1 MATYEAQV
9 NKLIGEDHPGADI
22 TEWMAEGLQ
31 SIVNVLP
38 EDMLWMLEANTQ
50 EYSEADA
57 VHGVSIGTNKILY
70 VQRLTDDYLTDS
82 DGDGTLDAK
91 MLVECREVSA
101 SLRGRVKA
109 GSGWQ
114 EEASQ
119 TDPVWYKLG
128 KRIYVEPAP
137 IDYAQS
143 SAAGSEFG
151 SVIATSE
158 DSGST
163 SFTPNGVY
171 TDTGAQ
177 GYEVEVTS
185 SRQDPGSVPVT
196 DNSINRFKWKELP
209 DGTYSPNT
217 NIAMNAMYTYQ
228 FSGTNNS
235 WVTSNASET
244 TNTYDLKLT
253 KTAGTTTFVSPV
265 ISLDGSKNRY
275 VSFRMKVSDKE
286 LYTAGG
292 NWYGRLHYATAGA
305 DGHTFSDALGYIR
318 FDPAANNT
326 FETITLDMHQGL
338 SVGGSDW
345 YNNTIT
351 QLQFQ
356 IMVNKAITIDC
367 DFDSGTKVVDTEDAS
382 KVRVGDKAT
391 ATASP
396 GYVDGIV
403 ITAVDTVSTP
413 NTFTLDDNPDNTADD
428 IATTITND
436 GVANSE
442 QAADTV
448 NIENLIIGNEPN
460 KGVLTVD
467 TIGTNAGSGTW
478 TAGTYTDVSYTT
490 DANGVDAT
498 FNVTIAGGAVT
509 EVVVK
514 NYGSGFAVNET
525 ITVLNEDIGNVA
537 DGGSLTFDVATLYSP
552 QGTLLTN
559 GVYIVWTDTNSNHT
573 LGDNYEFYAEPSKR
587 SKVYYIS
594 NPPSGWAYGSTYLGG
609 VVPKEIDPI
618 VLNYVVARAA
628 EQKLAS
634 IQNGSSAGLEQYIID
649 EDIDLAQAQQVLIGD
664 THAMI
669 DRYQKE
675 YQMGLQGLMTGTY
688 APQSTGG
695 EKQQPAYS
703 NVAQ

>member
-9 NKLIGEDHPGADI
+9 NKLIGEDVPAADV
-22 TEWMAEGLQ
+22 TEWMSEGLQ
-31 SIVNVLP
+31 TVVNILP

-70 VQRLTDDYLTDS
+70 VQRLSDDYLVDAN
-82 DGDGTLDAK
+82 GDGTLDAK

-119 TDPVWYKLG
+119 TDPIWYKLG
-128 KRIYVEPAP
+128 KRIYVEPSP

-143 SAAGSEFG
+143 SAVGSEFG
-151 SVIATSE
+151 SVIATNE

-163 SFTPNGVY
+163 NFLPNGVY

-185 SRQDPGSVPVT
+185 SRQDPGVAPVT
-196 DNSINRFKWKELP
+196 DNNINRFKWKELP

-217 NIAMNAMYTYQ
+217 NLAMNAMYTYQ
-228 FSGTNNS
+228 FTGTDNS
-235 WVTSNASET
+235 WVTVNASET
-244 TNTYDLKLT
+244 TNDYDLKLT
-253 KTAGTTTFVSPV
+253 KTAGTTSFESPV

-275 VSFRMKVSDKE
+275 ISFRMKVSDKDMD
-286 LYTAGG
+286 TAGG
-292 NWYGRLHYATAGA
+292 NWYGRLHYKTAGA
-305 DGHTFSDALGYIR
+305 DGHTYSDLLGYIR
-318 FDPAANNT
+318 FDPAVNDTWET
-326 FETITLDMHQGL
+326 FTLDMHQGL
-338 SVGGSDW
+338 NVGDSDW

-356 IMVNKAITIDC
+356 LMVNKSITIDC
-367 DFDSGTKVVDTEDAS
+367 DFNSTTKVVETDDAS

-391 ATASP
+391 ASS
-396 GYVDGIV
+396 YVSNIV

-413 NTFTLDDNPDNTADD
+413 NTFTLDDNPDNTAND

-436 GVANSE
+436 GAVNAE

-448 NIENLIIGNEPN
+448 NIENFIIGRESN

-478 TAGTYTDVSYTT
+478 TAGTYTNVSYTT
-490 DANGVDAT
+490 DANGVEAT
-498 FNVTIAGGAVT
+498 FNITIAGGAAT

-514 NYGSGFAVNET
+514 NYGNGFAVNET

-552 QGTLLTN
+552 QGTLFTK
-559 GVYIVWTDTNSNHT
+559 GVYIVWTDIDSNHT

-594 NPPSGWAYGSTYLGG
+594 NPPTGWAYGSTYLGG

-628 EQKLAS
+628 EQKLGS
-634 IQNGSSAGLEQYIID
+634 IQNGTSASLEQYIID
-649 EDIDLAQAQQVLIGD
+649 EDIDLAQAQQVLIQD

-669 DRYQKE
+669 DRYTKE

-688 APQSTGG
+688 ATQSTGQ

>member
-185 SRQDPGSVPVT
+185 SRQDPGSVPAT
-196 DNSINRFKWKELP
+196 DNNINRFKWKELP
-209 DGTYSPNT
+209 DGTYGTNT

-228 FSGTNNS
+228 FSGTDNS
-235 WVTSNASET
+235 WVTTNASET

-275 VSFRMKVSDKE
+275 VSFRMKVSDKDMDA
-286 LYTAGG
+286 AGG

-305 DGHTFSDALGYIR
+305 DGHSFADASGYIR

-326 FETITLDMHQGL
+326 FETFTLDMHQGL
-338 SVGGSDW
+338 GVGGSDW

-351 QLQFQ
+351 QLSFQ
-356 IMVNKAITIDC
+356 LMVNKSLVNTCTLTHQSAVLIAT
-367 DFDSGTKVVDTEDAS
+367 SEVVDT
-382 KVRVGDKAT
+382 VRVGDIVT
-391 ATASP
+391 A
-396 GYVDGIV
+396 DGIPTGDDRTV
-403 ITAVDTVSTP
+403 VSIDDATHFTISIAVDHGANISVAKSV
-413 NTFTLDDNPDNTADD
+413 TF
-428 IATTITND
+428 TND
-436 GVANSE
+436 GT
-442 QAADTV
+442 ADTV

-460 KGVLTVD
+460 KGVLTID

-552 QGTLLTN
+552 QGTLLTK

-634 IQNGSSAGLEQYIID
+634 IQNGSSASLEQYIID

-664 THAMI
+664 THAMV

-675 YQMGLQGLMTGTY
+675 YQMVIQGLMTGTY